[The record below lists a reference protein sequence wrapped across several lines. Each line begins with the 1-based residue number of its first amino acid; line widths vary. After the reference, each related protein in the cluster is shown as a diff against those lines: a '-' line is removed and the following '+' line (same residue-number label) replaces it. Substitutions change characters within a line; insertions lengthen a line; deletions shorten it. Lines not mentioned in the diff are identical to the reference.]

1 MRAKS
6 LASFGL
12 ILMSL
17 SLTGCM
23 SPATWWQRV
32 NARARELSTMRER
45 HAILEAEYQSLRMK
59 FLELEHEHHSLK
71 AELEME
77 RAKRENK
84 RIAGDEEGRH
94 LANIVFTVPAHV
106 SIEERAKL
114 AAQHVVQGKF
124 QEAFALFESF
134 LWVPE
139 GARQQ
144 TVTAFYDAGVAAF
157 EIKNFNRARE
167 YFEAASAHGDGLRDT
182 ETLRRT
188 KLWLRVLDKRANG
201 APKDGRKVASH

>member
-6 LASFGL
+6 LATFGL

-23 SPATWWQRV
+23 SPAEWWKRV
-32 NARARELSTMRER
+32 NARARELSTMRQR
-45 HAILEAEYQSLRMK
+45 HVILEGEYQALRMK
-59 FLELEHEHHSLK
+59 YLELEHDYQSVK

-77 RAKRENK
+77 HAKRENK

-94 LANIVFTVPAHV
+94 LANIPYVVPAHT
-106 SIEERAKL
+106 SMEERATL
-114 AAQHVVQGKF
+114 ASEHVAKGKF
-124 QEAFALFESF
+124 AEAFALFESF

-139 GARQQ
+139 GAKFQ
-144 TVTAFYDAGVAAF
+144 TVQTYYDAGIASF

-167 YFEAASAHGDGLRDT
+167 YFEAASARGDGLRDT
-182 ETLRRT
+182 ETIRRT
-188 KLWLRVLDKRANG
+188 KLWLRVLDKQAEAGGN
-201 APKDGRKVASH
+201 RKVASH